1 MQVFSGIY
9 LNFAGLAAVVEKTVF
24 PEMFVGRFSE
34 RWFVILAFC
43 APRAV
48 ASMTAACALPRSSDA
63 ALAAYER
70 GGVHGIVVALGLQ
83 SNSGLRLRE
92 QPVSRFTGGRLLAAS
107 VGGEGERRGAV
118 RGLLCPTCAAGQ
130 PPHRLR

>member
-9 LNFAGLAAVVEKTVF
+9 LNFAGPAAVVEKTVF

-34 RWFVILAFC
+34 RWFAILAFC

-92 QPVSRFTGGRLLAAS
+92 QPVSWLLLAADCAQPAT
-107 VGGEGERRGAV
+107 RRG
-118 RGLLCPTCAAGQ
+118 
-130 PPHRLR
+130 